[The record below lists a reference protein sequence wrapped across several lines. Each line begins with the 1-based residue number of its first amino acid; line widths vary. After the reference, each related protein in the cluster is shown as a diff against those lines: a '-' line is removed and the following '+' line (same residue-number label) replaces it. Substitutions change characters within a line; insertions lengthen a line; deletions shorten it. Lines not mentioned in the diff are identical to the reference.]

1 MNIRTDFGIGDE
13 LNRRDTFDLRDSL
26 ALLQVVLY
34 LGSVSYRLV

>member
-13 LNRRDTFDLRDSL
+13 SNRRDTFDLGDSL
-26 ALLQVVLY
+26 ALLHVVLY